1 MANNSARYVTTVELN
16 SQEAT
21 NKLKE
26 MEANVKKIR
35 SEMDKAYSSGNKAL
49 GDKLSKDL
57 SKATKEMKTFA
68 VQTMDVD
75 KVLKNLSDASINQL
89 AKAAKSLN
97 AQLKNI
103 PANTEKYREI
113 ANQLQQVRTRQAEL
127 RSEMTASK
135 GWMSTVADGFNRWQG
150 AIIAFAGS
158 ITGLTM
164 TIRKTVQDYA
174 DMEEAMADVR
184 KYTGLADEGVRELNE
199 DLRQMDTRTTRE
211 RLNEL
216 AGDAG
221 RLGIQGKEAILEF
234 VDAADKINVALGD
247 DLGEGAVR
255 DIGKLSE
262 TFGDSDNMGLRGAM
276 LATGSAVNELAQSSS
291 AAAGYI
297 VDFTARLAGVGTQAG
312 FAQTQIMGFAS
323 VLDQNMQQQETAAT
337 ALSQLISKMYQDPAK
352 FAKLAGEEVSKFTN
366 LLKTDANA
374 ALIQFLQKMQ
384 AKGGFDALAP
394 MFKEM
399 GLSGTRATGI
409 LSTLATNIEEVKKQ
423 QDIAAKAFKQG
434 TSVLDEYNVQN
445 NTVQAGI
452 DKAKKHFHE
461 ISIALGEKLLPVVRY
476 TISGGSLLVKSLNS
490 IIETLVKCRATIIMA
505 TAALAT
511 FYLQAKMTA
520 ILNALSTAV
529 TKCTTAFRALAVAIK
544 SNPWAAAAT
553 AIALV
558 AGALID
564 YATNSSKAA
573 KAQKELSTQQKITAE
588 ATEATKKAVGDV
600 TAKYS
605 VLQTQWRAMQKESQK
620 LQWIKDNQAAFA
632 ALGLSVKS
640 VNDANSVFIRDSKK
654 VAAALK
660 AQAEANVYSQ
670 KYEEAISKKAD
681 YDRRTNGRVRVAKAT
696 NGNLTSDEKQELTRN
711 GMTGKGGMYSD
722 EALKQV
728 TAWRIQEARKQAA
741 EERKIFDE
749 EIVYYG
755 KKMTESADKVSAT
768 ATNNVGGGG
777 GGSDSGGSSGSSGT
791 GTKNDPV
798 KEAIEK
804 SKQIAA
810 AEKAEDDVKYATG
823 KENLLQHQDE
833 QYRIKR
839 AELERELAIY
849 QEGTKEYQNVLN
861 QRKTLDAKY
870 QADLTKQDEQAAI
883 QLGQQR
889 QFYIDE
895 SYSRGLISQEAYNE
909 ATFQNDVK
917 TLQERMNAYE
927 SSSEEYKNLQE
938 ELTNRVNDQQ
948 LYKEQEF
955 QQKLADFRRSFLSV
969 SKEEEYNMTVQY
981 ADQLHEQG
989 LLSEQEYQEAIKA
1002 IKDQYQTGEEG
1013 GITIFSA
1020 ADFSNPVV
1028 TGVADVAAAIQSLD
1042 EPLKKGEEKWKRY
1055 ASVAAGVAKTV
1066 NAGLQQLGNYYAA
1079 EAEAEIATTKEKYA
1093 RLIAEAEG
1101 NEEEQQRLEKERDE
1115 LIAKRKIKQYKSER
1129 NINIATA
1136 LMNTALSI
1144 TKGYAEYGPIIGSV
1158 LAAVSVAMGALQV
1171 ATINKQ
1177 YEAQVA
1183 AVNTQGYYEGGY
1195 TNGKKYKKEAGV
1207 VHEGEFVANHEAVN
1221 NPDVRPTLD
1230 LIDAAQRNNSVGSL
1244 TREDLAAAAGVGNVT
1259 VEAPAVTV
1267 NQDNSDIR
1275 ENLQGVSEAIEELNR
1290 QLDKGVKAYSV
1301 ISGPEGSYQKTKD
1314 YEKLL
1319 NNK

>member
-1 MANNSARYVTTVELN
+1 MANNNARYVTTVELN

-164 TIRKTVQDYA
+164 TIRKAVQDYA

-199 DLRQMDTRTTRE
+199 DLKQMDTRTTRE

-221 RLGIQGKEAILEF
+221 RLGIQGKDAILEF

-323 VLDQNMQQQETAAT
+323 VLDQNMQQQETATT

-384 AKGGFDALAP
+384 AKGGFDSLAP

-423 QDIAAKAFKQG
+423 QGIAAKAFKQG

-452 DKAKKHFHE
+452 DKAKKHFQE
-461 ISIALGEKLLPVVRY
+461 ISIALGEKLLPVVKY

-529 TKCTTAFRALAVAIK
+529 TKCTTAFRALGVAIK

-564 YATNSSKAA
+564 YATNTSKAA

-588 ATEATKKAVGDV
+588 ATEVTKKAVRDV

-681 YDRRTNGRVRVAKAT
+681 YDRRTNGRVRVARAT
-696 NGNLTSDEKQELTRN
+696 NNNLTSEEKQELTRN

-749 EIVYYG
+749 EIAYYG
-755 KKMTESADKVSAT
+755 KKMTESAEKVSAT
-768 ATNNVGGGG
+768 STNNVGGGG
-777 GGSDSGGSSGSSGT
+777 GGSDSGGTGGSSAT
-791 GTKNDPV
+791 STKNDPV
-798 KEAIEK
+798 KEAVEK

-810 AEKAEDDVKYATG
+810 AEKAEDDVRYATG
-823 KENLLQHQDE
+823 KENLLKHQDE
-833 QYRIKR
+833 QDRIKSE
-839 AELERELAIY
+839 ELDRELAIY
-849 QEGTKEYQNVLN
+849 QEGTKEYQNALN

-889 QFYIDE
+889 QFYIDD
-895 SYSRGLISQEAYNE
+895 SYSKGLISQEAYNE

-927 SSSEEYKNLQE
+927 SSSEEYQKLQE
-938 ELTNRVNDQQ
+938 ELNNRVNDQQ

-981 ADQLHEQG
+981 ADKLHEQG
-989 LLSEQEYQEAIKA
+989 LLSEQEYQEALKA
-1002 IKDQYQTGEEG
+1002 IKDQYEGEDGEG
-1013 GITIFSA
+1013 RSIFSA

-1028 TGVADVAAAIQSLD
+1028 TGVADVIAAIQSLD

-1055 ASVAAGVAKTV
+1055 AAVAAGVAKTV
-1066 NAGLQQLGNYYAA
+1066 NAGLQTLGNYYAA

-1101 NEEEQQRLEKERDE
+1101 NEKEQQRLEKERDE
-1115 LIAKRKIKQYKSER
+1115 LIARRKLKQYKNER
-1129 NINIATA
+1129 NTNIATA

-1144 TKGYAEYGPIIGSV
+1144 TKGYADYGPVIGSV

-1195 TNGKKYKKEAGV
+1195 TNGKRYKKEAGV

-1221 NPDVRPTLD
+1221 NPDIRPTLD

-1275 ENLQGVSEAIEELNR
+1275 ENLQGVSEAIGELNR

-1301 ISGPEGSYQKTKD
+1301 ISGPDGSYQKTKEF
-1314 YEKLL
+1314 EKLM

>member
-1 MANNSARYVTTVELN
+1 MANNNARYVTTVELN

-164 TIRKTVQDYA
+164 TIRKAVQDYA

-199 DLRQMDTRTTRE
+199 DLKQMDTRTTRE

-221 RLGIQGKEAILEF
+221 RLGIQGKDAILEF

-247 DLGEGAVR
+247 DLGENAVR

-291 AAAGYI
+291 AAAGYV

-312 FAQTQIMGFAS
+312 FAQTQIMGYGA

-352 FAKLAGEEVSKFTN
+352 FAKLAGEEVAKFTN

-409 LSTLATNIEEVKKQ
+409 LSTLATNIEEVKRQ

-452 DKAKKHFHE
+452 DKAKKHFQE
-461 ISIALGEKLLPVVRY
+461 ISIALGEKLLPVVKY

-573 KAQKELSTQQKITAE
+573 KAQKELSAQQKVAAE
-588 ATEATKKAVGDV
+588 AADATKKAVGDV

-620 LQWIKDNQAAFA
+620 MQWIKDNQAAFA

-640 VNDANSVFIRDSKK
+640 VNDANTVFIRDSKK

-681 YDRRTNGRVRVAKAT
+681 YDRRTNGRVRVARAT

-749 EIVYYG
+749 EIAYYG

-777 GGSDSGGSSGSSGT
+777 GGSDSGGTGSSSGT
-791 GTKNDPV
+791 STKNDPV
-798 KEAIEK
+798 KEAIER

-823 KENLLQHQDE
+823 KENLLKHQDE
-833 QYRIKR
+833 QYRIQR
-839 AELERELAIY
+839 EALDRELAIY
-849 QEGTKEYQNVLN
+849 QEGTKEYQNALN

-870 QADLTKQDEQAAI
+870 QADLTKQDEQVAI

-889 QFYIDE
+889 QAYIDE
-895 SYSRGLISQEAYNE
+895 SYAKGLISQEAYNE

-927 SSSEEYKNLQE
+927 SSSEEYQNLQE
-938 ELTNRVNDQQ
+938 EMTDRVNDQQ
-948 LYKEQEF
+948 LQKEQEF

-969 SKEEEYNMTVQY
+969 SKEEERNMTVQF

-989 LLSEQEYQEAIKA
+989 LLSEEEYQEALKEIKERF
-1002 IKDQYQTGEEG
+1002 QGEG
-1013 GITIFSA
+1013 GEGRFIFSA
-1020 ADFSNPVV
+1020 AEFSTPVV
-1028 TGVADVAAAIQSLD
+1028 NGILEIREAIRSID
-1042 EPLKKGEEKWKRY
+1042 EPLKEGEKKWTRY
-1055 ASVAAGVAKTV
+1055 AAVAAQVAKTV
-1066 NAGLQQLGNYYAA
+1066 NAGLQQLGSYYAA

-1115 LIAKRKIKQYKSER
+1115 LIAKRKLKQYKNER
-1129 NINIATA
+1129 NINVATA

-1183 AVNTQGYYEGGY
+1183 AINTQGYYEGGY
-1195 TNGKKYKKEAGV
+1195 TEGKRYKKEAGV

-1221 NPDVRPTLD
+1221 NPDIRPTLD

-1267 NQDNSDIR
+1267 NQDNSEIR
-1275 ENLQGVSEAIEELNR
+1275 ENLQGVSEAIGELNR

-1301 ISGPEGSYQKTKD
+1301 ISGPDGSYQKTKE
-1314 YEKLL
+1314 YEKLM

>member
-57 SKATKEMKTFA
+57 GKANKEMKTFA
-68 VQTMDVD
+68 LQTMDVD

-103 PANTEKYREI
+103 PANTEKFKEI
-113 ANQLQQVRTRQAEL
+113 SGQLQQVRTRQAEL

-150 AIIAFAGS
+150 AIIAFVGS

-164 TIRKTVQDYA
+164 TIRKAVQDYA

-199 DLRQMDTRTTRE
+199 DLKQMDTRTTRE

-221 RLGIQGKEAILEF
+221 RLGIQGKDAILEF

-384 AKGGFDALAP
+384 AKGGFDSLAP

-452 DKAKKHFHE
+452 DKAKKHFQE
-461 ISIALGEKLLPVVRY
+461 ISIALGEKLLPVVKY

-505 TAALAT
+505 TTALAT

-573 KAQKELSTQQKITAE
+573 KAQKELSTQQKLTAE
-588 ATEATKKAVGDV
+588 ATDATKKSVGDV
-600 TAKYS
+600 MAKYS

-620 LQWIKDNQAAFA
+620 LQWIRNNQAAFA

-640 VNDANSVFIRDSKK
+640 VNDANTVFIRDSKK

-660 AQAEANVYSQ
+660 AQAEANVYSH

-696 NGNLTSDEKQELTRN
+696 NENLTSDEKQELTRN
-711 GMTGKGGMYSD
+711 GMTGKGGRYSD

-749 EIVYYG
+749 EIAYYG
-755 KKMTESADKVSAT
+755 KKMTESAEKVSAT

-777 GGSDSGGSSGSSGT
+777 GGSDSGGTGGSSDT
-791 GTKNDPV
+791 STKNDPV
-798 KEAIEK
+798 KKAIER

-839 AELERELAIY
+839 DELDRELAIY

-870 QADLTKQDEQAAI
+870 QADLIKQDEQAAI
-883 QLGQQR
+883 QIGQQR

-895 SYSRGLISQEAYNE
+895 SYAKGLISQEAYNE
-909 ATFQNDVK
+909 ATFQNEVK

-927 SSSEEYKNLQE
+927 SSSEEYQNLQE
-938 ELTNRVNDQQ
+938 ELTNRVNDQR

-955 QQKLADFRRSFLSV
+955 QQKLADFKKEYLHI
-969 SKEEEYNMTVQY
+969 SKEEGKELELKF
-981 ADQLHEQG
+981 ADELHEKG
-989 LLSEQEYQEAIKA
+989 LLNEEEYQKALQEIREKYKEAE
-1002 IKDQYQTGEEG
+1002 EEG
-1013 GITIFSA
+1013 KGIFKADWNNDIIPGIFNVR
-1020 ADFSNPVV
+1020 D
-1028 TGVADVAAAIQSLD
+1028 AIVELGD
-1042 EPLKKGEEKWKRY
+1042 AIKKGEAKWQHY
-1055 ASVAAGVAKTV
+1055 ANVAGQVTQV
-1066 NAGLQQLGNYYAA
+1066 VGAGLQTLGNYYAA
-1079 EAEAEIATTKEKYA
+1079 EAEAEIATTREKYA
-1093 RLIAEAEG
+1093 AMIAANEG

-1115 LIAKRKIKQYKSER
+1115 LIAKRKIKQYRSER

-1136 LMNTALSI
+1136 LMNTALSV
-1144 TKGYAEYGPIIGSV
+1144 TKGYADYGPIMGSV

-1183 AVNTQGYYEGGY
+1183 SVNAGRYYEGGF
-1195 TNGKKYKKEAGV
+1195 TGGKNYRREAGV
-1207 VHEGEFVANHEAVN
+1207 VHEGEFVANHDAVN
-1221 NPDVRPTLD
+1221 NPDIMPVLD
-1230 LIDAAQRNNSVGSL
+1230 LINQAQQNNSVGSL
-1244 TREDLAAAAGVGNVT
+1244 TREDLAAATGGGNVT
-1259 VEAPAVTV
+1259 VEAPVV
-1267 NQDNSDIR
+1267 NVNTDNSDIKQ
-1275 ENLQGVSEAIEELNR
+1275 ELNGVSKAVGDLNKELEKGIKAI
-1290 QLDKGVKAYSV
+1290 SV
-1301 ISGPEGSYQKTKD
+1301 ISGPDGSYQQTKK

-1319 NNK
+1319 SNK

>member
-1 MANNSARYVTTVELN
+1 MANNNARYVTTVELN

-135 GWMSTVADGFNRWQG
+135 GWMTTIADGFNRWQG

-164 TIRKTVQDYA
+164 TIRKAVQDYA

-184 KYTGLADEGVRELNE
+184 KYTGLSDEGVRELNE
-199 DLRQMDTRTTRE
+199 DLKNMDTRTTRE

-221 RLGIQGKEAILEF
+221 RLGIQGKDAILEF

-384 AKGGFDALAP
+384 AKGGFDSLAP

-399 GLSGTRATGI
+399 GLSGNRATGI

-461 ISIALGEKLLPVVRY
+461 ISFALGEKLLPVVKY

-529 TKCTTAFRALAVAIK
+529 TKCTTAFRALGVAIK

-564 YATNSSKAA
+564 YATNTSKAA

-600 TAKYS
+600 MAKYS
-605 VLQTQWRAMQKESQK
+605 VLQTQWRAMQKDFQK

-670 KYEEAISKKAD
+670 KYEEAISKKAE
-681 YDRRTNGRVRVAKAT
+681 YDRRTNGRVRVARAT

-749 EIVYYG
+749 EIAYYG
-755 KKMTESADKVSAT
+755 KKMTEPAEKVSAT
-768 ATNNVGGGG
+768 STNNVGGGG
-777 GGSDSGGSSGSSGT
+777 GGSDSGGTGGSSDT
-791 GTKNDPV
+791 STKSDPV

-810 AEKAEDDVKYATG
+810 AEKAEDDVRYATG
-823 KENLLQHQDE
+823 KENLLKHQDE

-839 AELERELAIY
+839 DELDRELAIY

-883 QLGQQR
+883 QIGQQR

-895 SYSRGLISQEAYNE
+895 SYAKGLISQEAYNE
-909 ATFQNDVK
+909 ATFQNEVK

-969 SKEEEYNMTVQY
+969 DKEEEYNMTVQY

-989 LLSEQEYQEAIKA
+989 LLSEQEYQDALKN

-1055 ASVAAGVAKTV
+1055 AAVAAGVAKTV
-1066 NAGLQQLGNYYAA
+1066 NAGLQTLGNYYAA

-1115 LIAKRKIKQYKSER
+1115 LITKRKLKQYKSER

-1144 TKGYAEYGPIIGSV
+1144 TKGYAEYGPIVGSV

-1183 AVNTQGYYEGGY
+1183 AANTQGYYEGGY

-1207 VHEGEFVANHEAVN
+1207 VHEGEFVANHDAVN
-1221 NPDVRPTLD
+1221 NPDIRPTLD

-1244 TREDLAAAAGVGNVT
+1244 SREDLAAAAGVGNVT

-1275 ENLQGVSEAIEELNR
+1275 ENLQGVSEAIGELNR
-1290 QLDKGVKAYSV
+1290 QLDRGIKSYSV
-1301 ISGPEGSYQKTKD
+1301 ISGPDGSYQKTKE

-1319 NNK
+1319 KNK